1 MGTIGD
7 WSLILAMSITV
18 GLYGCARTMDAKTIK
33 LGRSFAGWCLLSRA
47 VFIEEIF
54 RSEAFLL
61 PLVFITVPAAVA
73 GVALIYFARARGG
86 QQSAAHPSVDN
97 DK

>member
-7 WSLILAMSITV
+7 WGLLLALSV
-18 GLYGCARTMDAKTIK
+18 AAGLYGCARTVDAKTIN
-33 LGRSFAGWCLLSRA
+33 LGRSLAGWCLLSA
-47 VFIEEIF
+47 ALLVGGTF

-86 QQSAAHPSVDN
+86 QQSAAQPSVDN